1 MSSTP
6 ELFAAA
12 VEPLAAKSVRTES
25 VAAGSCHL
33 VVGAD
38 LSSGSAVTSL
48 AESLKAGGFVLLQE
62 STDVSEAAFSTS
74 GLQLVSRVLAERRAY
89 FLLRKVTIRPELN
102 LTTLILK
109 KVSVLEK
116 AQGLIRN

>member
-1 MSSTP
+1 MEYTVASSTP

-12 VEPLAAKSVRTES
+12 LEPLGAKSVRTES

-38 LSSGSAVTSL
+38 LSSGL
-48 AESLKAGGFVLLQE
+48 AATGLTESLKAGGFVLLQE
-62 STDVSEAAFSTS
+62 STDVSETAFSSS

-89 FLLRKVTIRPELN
+89 FLLRKVIARPS
-102 LTTLILK
+102 LI
-109 KVSVLEK
+109 
-116 AQGLIRN
+116 

>member
-6 ELFAAA
+6 ELFAAV
-12 VEPLAAKSVRTES
+12 VEPLGAKSVRAES

-38 LSSGSAVTSL
+38 LSPGLAVMGL

-62 STDVSEAAFSTS
+62 STDVPEAAFSSS

-89 FLLRKVTIRPELN
+89 FLLRKVTIRPKIN
-102 LTTLILK
+102 L
-109 KVSVLEK
+109 
-116 AQGLIRN
+116 